1 MRSHRDEVTGLSAR
15 QEKFCHAYVDNGGNA
30 TDAYIVAY
38 GQQAGKIETTKS
50 KACRLRNST
59 EVDARIRAICDER
72 AKACA
77 ISREALTG
85 KLWKVFTF
93 NMGRL
98 YKNEGGC
105 DVLKPLS
112 EMTEEELEMIQ
123 SFDKQ
128 GNPVL
133 VDKMQ
138 AVKLLADINGMK
150 SQSTLEVKLGGRLGE
165 LLGGCA
171 TPTNYEVID
180 AEVVDEYG
188 NL

>member
-1 MRSHRDEVTGLSAR
+1 MNIKKET
-15 QEKFCHAYVDNGGNA
+15 FCNAYIDNGGNA
-30 TDAYIVAY
+30 TDAYLTAY
-38 GQQAGKIETTKS
+38 GQGNSTLKTIKEQ
-50 KACRLRNST
+50 ACRLRNST

-72 AKACA
+72 AKASA
-77 ISREALTG
+77 VSRETLTRR
-85 KLWKVFTF
+85 LWKVFTF

-98 YKNEGGC
+98 YKSEGGC
-105 DVLKPLS
+105 DVMKPLS
-112 EMTEEELEMIQ
+112 EMTEEELQMIQ
-123 SFDKQ
+123 SFDKN

-150 SQSTLEVKLGGRLGE
+150 SQNTLEVKLGGRLGE

>member
-1 MRSHRDEVTGLSAR
+1 MRGHKDEVTGLSAR

-72 AKACA
+72 AKASA
-77 ISREALTG
+77 VSRETLTRR
-85 KLWKVFTF
+85 LWKVFTF

-98 YKNEGGC
+98 YKSEGGC

-112 EMTEEELEMIQ
+112 EMTEEELQMIQ
-123 SFDKQ
+123 SFDKN

-138 AVKLLADINGMK
+138 AVKLLADINGLK
-150 SQSTLEVKLGGRLGE
+150 SQNTLEIKLGGKLGE
-165 LLGGCA
+165 LLGCRVL
-171 TPTNYEVID
+171 PTNDEVIED
-180 AEVVDEYG
+180 AEYSE
-188 NL
+188 L